1 MLGNRDRPPVS
12 SRRRV
17 PIGGGGGV
25 IHGAAEGRKMRNVY
39 RGYRFGF
46 SRSGG
51 LGLVIAAILSAVGG
65 VRGQDLILVESGKS
79 PYRIVIP
86 QDAIPSVRFAGEELQ
101 RFVAEMTGVTLPL
114 VTDDQPRAEPEI
126 ILGSAPRLAALN
138 IAADVPSL
146 GMEGYVLKTV
156 GPNVVIF
163 GGEPRGTLYGVYD
176 LLDER
181 WGCRWFTPDC
191 SRIPKHGRLALP
203 YLDEKKVPV
212 LEYREPFTYDCFDGD
227 WCARNRMN
235 SSAGRLEAR
244 HGGKVRFGSG
254 FFVHTFERL
263 VPPDQYFDEH
273 PEYFSLVKGKRLKEH
288 SQLCCTNED
297 VIRLCTEGILRA
309 IASDPEAFVWSVSQ
323 NDWYNYCECDRCQA
337 LAEAEG
343 SQMAPV
349 LQLVNRVAEAVAERY
364 PDKAIETLAYQWT
377 RKPPKTLRPRP
388 NVIIR
393 LCSIECCFSHPL
405 ETCDLPAN
413 QAFVR
418 DLEGWAQVADRLWI
432 WDYVTDFRHYLLP
445 FPNQRVRNDNI
456 RLFIRNNVRGIFE
469 QDTYNTPNSELAALG
484 GYMTA
489 RFLWNP
495 DYDEDT
501 AINEFLDAY
510 YGAAA
515 PSIRQ
520 YIDRLHDYAEK
531 ENVHCSIWVPPTHG
545 HLTDE
550 LLAEAHG
557 LWQAAEESVAGQ
569 PKFLERVRIGR
580 LSVDYAILER
590 ARSAPDKEPLAS
602 LAKQRF
608 APFIETIP
616 VARISRLMEWQTLD
630 LGKYREDLAK
640 ALGIAP

>member
-1 MLGNRDRPPVS
+1 
-12 SRRRV
+12 
-17 PIGGGGGV
+17 
-25 IHGAAEGRKMRNVY
+25 MRNIKS
-39 RGYRFGF
+39 GNLF
-46 SRSGG
+46 SLLRLGG
-51 LGLVIAAILSAVGG
+51 MVLMFALILPATGILCGEELV
-65 VRGQDLILVESGKS
+65 LVESGKS

-101 RFVAEMTGVTLPL
+101 KFVAEMTGVTLPV
-114 VTDDQPRAEPEI
+114 VTDDQPRVDPEI
-126 ILGSAPRLAALN
+126 ILGSASRLAGMNVAV
-138 IAADVPSL
+138 DVPSL
-146 GMEGYVLKTV
+146 GMEGYILKTV
-156 GPNVVIF
+156 GPNLVIF

-176 LLDER
+176 LLEEK

-191 SRIPKHGRLALP
+191 SRIPKHERLALP
-203 YLDEKKVPV
+203 ALDEKKVPV
-212 LEYREPFTYDCFDGD
+212 LEYREPFTADCFDGD

-235 SSAGRLEAR
+235 SSMGRLEAR
-244 HGGKVRFGSG
+244 HGGKVRFGNG

-263 VPPDQYFDEH
+263 VPPEKYFDEH
-273 PEYFSLVKGKRLKEH
+273 PEYFSLVKGKRLKER

-309 IASDPEAFVWSVSQ
+309 IESDPDAFVWSVSQ

-343 SQMAPV
+343 SQIAPV

-413 QAFVR
+413 RAFVE
-418 DLEGWAQVADRLWI
+418 DLQGWAKVANRLWI

-445 FPNQRVRNDNI
+445 FPNQRVRNDNV

-469 QDTYNTPNSELAALG
+469 QDTYNTLNSELAALG

-489 RFLWNP
+489 KFLWNP

-501 AINEFLDAY
+501 AMNEFLDAY
-510 YGAAA
+510 YGAGA
-515 PSIRQ
+515 PFIRR

-550 LLAEAHG
+550 LLVESDE
-557 LWQAAEESVAGQ
+557 LWQNAEKAVADQ
-569 PKFLERVRIGR
+569 PEILQRVRIGR

-602 LAKQRF
+602 LAKKRF
-608 APFIETIP
+608 APFVETIP
-616 VARISRLMEWQTLD
+616 VAKITRLMEWQTLN
-630 LGKYREDLAK
+630 LEEYRNDLAK